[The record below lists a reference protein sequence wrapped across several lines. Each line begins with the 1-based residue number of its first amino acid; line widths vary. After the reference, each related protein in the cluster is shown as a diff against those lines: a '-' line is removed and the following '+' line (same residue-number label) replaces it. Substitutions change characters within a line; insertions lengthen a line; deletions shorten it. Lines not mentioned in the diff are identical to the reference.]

1 MDWKDGLILG
11 ATALGILTWD
21 SWRNYKS
28 LQVDMSGYRFYDVNL
43 ANNSAKLR
51 VDLMVHNPLLFGV
64 TLYSLYGFVYI
75 DGIKVAKINTIYDYY
90 ISGKRTHVIPIVAD
104 CDILSVSQI
113 IARMMAGT
121 NKEEMILQFNGEL
134 RCGRNGVVGVPV
146 NVGIVMSELGE

>member
-1 MDWKDGLILG
+1 M
-11 ATALGILTWD
+11 
-21 SWRNYKS
+21 
-28 LQVDMSGYRFYDVNL
+28 
-43 ANNSAKLR
+43 
-51 VDLMVHNPLLFGV
+51 
-64 TLYSLYGFVYI
+64 
-75 DGIKVAKINTIYDYY
+75 
-90 ISGKRTHVIPIVAD
+90 IPIVAD